1 MLLVSWDGV
10 AIISRLTG
18 IYASQL
24 TNMFDR
30 SFFGNFG
37 NISSN
42 LDEAIR
48 VTRVNSQQSNSWILK
63 DVQMLLPTARCI
75 DQNLVTIRVTPNNR

>member
-10 AIISRLTG
+10 AIKSWLAG

-24 TNMFDR
+24 TNMFHR

-37 NISSN
+37 NSSSN

-48 VTRVNSQQSNSWILK
+48 VTRVNSQQSNSWIPK
-63 DVQMLLPTARCI
+63 DVQMLLATTRCI

>member
-10 AIISRLTG
+10 AIKSRLTG
-18 IYASQL
+18 IYASQR
-24 TNMFDR
+24 TNMFDG

-37 NISSN
+37 NSSTN

-48 VTRVNSQQSNSWILK
+48 VTRVNSQQSNSWIPK
-63 DVQMLLPTARCI
+63 DVQMLLATTRRI
-75 DQNLVTIRVTPNNR
+75 DQDLVTIRVTPNNR